1 VSFQLNSA
9 DWVLLAPSILFSLLH
24 WFWNR
29 RWTGLAAVVICFI
42 ATLSGFVVQN
52 AAELTVGGLPLVAI
66 ITGILFLINLV
77 VFFAITRPRRGPVT
91 DPNRG
96 P

>member
-1 VSFQLNSA
+1 MQFHLNYA
-9 DWVLLAPSILFSLLH
+9 DWFLLAPSILFSLLH

-29 RWTGLAAVVICFI
+29 RWTGLAALVICFV

-52 AAELTVGGLPLVAI
+52 AAELTVGALPLVAI
-66 ITGILFLINLV
+66 ITGVLFLVNLV
-77 VFFAITRPRRGPVT
+77 VFFAITRPRRGT
-91 DPNRG
+91 DHQSKPR